1 MDNLAP
7 KEIADEEMINQAF
20 HELLNDYLNTK
31 HRKKV
36 EIITKAFNF
45 ANQAHKGIKRRSGEP
60 YIMHPIAV
68 ASIVCN
74 EIGLGSTS
82 ICAALL
88 HDVVEDT
95 DYTVEDIENIFGP
108 KIAQIVDGLTKISG
122 GIFGDRASA
131 QAENFKKLLLT
142 MSSDIRVITKA
153 FNFANQ
159 AHKGIKRRS
168 GEPYIMHPIAVAS
181 IVCNEIGLGS
191 TSICAALLHDVVEDT
206 DYTVEDIENIFGPK
220 IAQIVDGLTKISGGI
235 FGDRASA
242 QAENFKKLLLTMSSD
257 IRVILIKIADRL
269 HNMRTLGSMLPNKQ
283 YKIAGETLY
292 IYAPLANRLGLYKI
306 KTELENLSFKYEHPE
321 EYAEIEE
328 KLNAT
333 AAERDKVFNDFTAPI
348 RTQLDKMGLKYRI
361 LARVK
366 SIYSI
371 WNKMQTKHVPFEE
384 IYDLLAVRIIFEPR
398 NEEEELNDCFDI
410 YVSISK
416 IYKPHPDR
424 LRDWVSHPKA
434 NGYQA
439 LHVTLMGNNGQWIE
453 VQIRSE
459 RMNDVAEQGFAAH
472 WKYKEG
478 GGSEDEG
485 ELEKWLRTIKEILDD
500 PQPDAI
506 DFLDTIK
513 LNLFASEIF
522 VFTPKGELKTMPQNS
537 TALDFA
543 FSLHTDIGSHCIGAK
558 VNHKLVPL
566 SHKLQSGDQVE
577 ILTSKSQRVQPQ
589 WEVFATTARAR
600 AKIAAILRKERK
612 ANQKIGE
619 EILSEFL
626 KKEEVRPEEAV
637 IEKLRKLHNAKNEE
651 ELLAAIGSKA
661 IVLGEADK
669 NELKE
674 KQTSNWKKYLTFSFG
689 NSKEKQE
696 EKEPQE
702 KEKINP
708 KEVLKL
714 TEESLQKKYIMAECC
729 HPIPGDDVLG
739 YVDENDRIIIHKRQ
753 CPVAAKLKSSYG
765 NRILATEWDTH
776 KELSFLVYIYIK
788 GIDNMGLLNEVTQ
801 VISRQLNV
809 NIRKLTIETEDGIF
823 EGKIQLWVHD
833 VDDVKTICNNLKK
846 IQNIKQV
853 SRVEE

>member
-1 MDNLAP
+1 MDTENQ
-7 KEIADEEMINQAF
+7 KEIAEEQMIEQAF
-20 HELLNDYLNTK
+20 QELLNDYLATK
-31 HRKKV
+31 HRKRI

-68 ASIVCN
+68 AKIVCN

-95 DYTVEDIENIFGP
+95 DYTVEDIENIFGA

-142 MSSDIRVITKA
+142 MSD
-153 FNFANQ
+153 
-159 AHKGIKRRS
+159 
-168 GEPYIMHPIAVAS
+168 
-181 IVCNEIGLGS
+181 
-191 TSICAALLHDVVEDT
+191 
-206 DYTVEDIENIFGPK
+206 
-220 IAQIVDGLTKISGGI
+220 
-235 FGDRASA
+235 
-242 QAENFKKLLLTMSSD
+242 D

-321 EYAEIEE
+321 EYQEIEE

-333 AAERDKVFNDFTAPI
+333 AAERDKVFNEFTAPI
-348 RTQLDKMGLKYRI
+348 REQLDKMGLKYRI

-398 NEEEELNDCFDI
+398 NMEEELNDCFDI

-612 ANQKIGE
+612 TFQKEGE
-619 EILSEFL
+619 ELLNEFF
-626 KKEEVRPEEAV
+626 KKEEIRPEAAI
-637 IEKLRKLHNAKNEE
+637 IEKLCKLHNMKNEE
-651 ELLAAIGSKA
+651 EFHVAIGNKT
-661 IVLGEADK
+661 IVLGDADK

-674 KQTSNWKKYLTFSFG
+674 KQSSNWMKYLTFSFG
-689 NSKEKQE
+689 NNNKDKQQE

-702 KEKINP
+702 KEKINT
-708 KEVLKL
+708 KQILKL
-714 TEESLQKKYIMAECC
+714 TEDALQKKYIMAECC

-739 YVDENDRIIIHKRQ
+739 YMD
-753 CPVAAKLKSSYG
+753 
-765 NRILATEWDTH
+765 
-776 KELSFLVYIYIK
+776 
-788 GIDNMGLLNEVTQ
+788 
-801 VISRQLNV
+801 
-809 NIRKLTIETEDGIF
+809 
-823 EGKIQLWVHD
+823 
-833 VDDVKTICNNLKK
+833 
-846 IQNIKQV
+846 
-853 SRVEE
+853 

>member
-1 MDNLAP
+1 MDNLPP
-7 KEIADEEMINQAF
+7 KEISDEEMINQAF

-142 MSSDIRVITKA
+142 MS
-153 FNFANQ
+153 N
-159 AHKGIKRRS
+159 
-168 GEPYIMHPIAVAS
+168 
-181 IVCNEIGLGS
+181 
-191 TSICAALLHDVVEDT
+191 
-206 DYTVEDIENIFGPK
+206 
-220 IAQIVDGLTKISGGI
+220 
-235 FGDRASA
+235 
-242 QAENFKKLLLTMSSD
+242 D

-333 AAERDKVFNDFTAPI
+333 AAERDKFFNDFTAPI

-384 IYDLLAVRIIFEPR
+384 IFDLLAVRIIFEPR
-398 NEEEELNDCFDI
+398 NIEEELNDCFDI

-485 ELEKWLRTIKEILDD
+485 ELEKWLKTIKEILDD

-619 EILSEFL
+619 EILNEFL
-626 KKEEVRPEEAV
+626 KKEEIRPEETV

-689 NSKEKQE
+689 NNKEKQE

-708 KEVLKL
+708 KQVLKL

-788 GIDNMGLLNEVTQ
+788 GIDSMGLLNEVTQ

>member
-1 MDNLAP
+1 MDNLPP
-7 KEIADEEMINQAF
+7 KEISDEEMINQAF

-142 MSSDIRVITKA
+142 MS
-153 FNFANQ
+153 N
-159 AHKGIKRRS
+159 
-168 GEPYIMHPIAVAS
+168 
-181 IVCNEIGLGS
+181 
-191 TSICAALLHDVVEDT
+191 
-206 DYTVEDIENIFGPK
+206 
-220 IAQIVDGLTKISGGI
+220 
-235 FGDRASA
+235 
-242 QAENFKKLLLTMSSD
+242 D
-257 IRVILIKIADRL
+257 IRVILIKIADSL

-384 IYDLLAVRIIFEPR
+384 IFDLLAVRIIFEPR
-398 NEEEELNDCFDI
+398 NIEEELNDCFDI

-485 ELEKWLRTIKEILDD
+485 ELEKWLKTIKEILDD

-619 EILSEFL
+619 EILNEFL
-626 KKEEVRPEEAV
+626 KKEEIRPEETV

-689 NSKEKQE
+689 NNKEKQE

-708 KEVLKL
+708 KQVLKL

-788 GIDNMGLLNEVTQ
+788 GIDSMGLLNEVTQ

>member
-1 MDNLAP
+1 MDNLPP
-7 KEIADEEMINQAF
+7 KEISDEEMINQAF

-142 MSSDIRVITKA
+142 MS
-153 FNFANQ
+153 N
-159 AHKGIKRRS
+159 
-168 GEPYIMHPIAVAS
+168 
-181 IVCNEIGLGS
+181 
-191 TSICAALLHDVVEDT
+191 
-206 DYTVEDIENIFGPK
+206 
-220 IAQIVDGLTKISGGI
+220 
-235 FGDRASA
+235 
-242 QAENFKKLLLTMSSD
+242 D

-384 IYDLLAVRIIFEPR
+384 IFDLLAVRIIFEPR
-398 NEEEELNDCFDI
+398 NIEEELNDCFDI

-485 ELEKWLRTIKEILDD
+485 ELEKWLKTIKEILDD

-619 EILSEFL
+619 EILNEFL
-626 KKEEVRPEEAV
+626 KKEEIRPEEAV

-689 NSKEKQE
+689 NNKEKQE

-708 KEVLKL
+708 KQVLKL

-788 GIDNMGLLNEVTQ
+788 GIDSMGLLNEVTQ